1 MVQLL
6 YRLLNERGKSHK
18 YKPVPLNWYEKYSAF
33 VKQANEAK
41 HDTLKKVGI
50 DPDAIEAEVDKLME
64 QKPKD

>member
-1 MVQLL
+1 M
-6 YRLLNERGKSHK
+6 
-18 YKPVPLNWYEKYSAF
+18 NWYEEYNAF

-64 QKPKD
+64 KEPND

>member
-1 MVQLL
+1 M
-6 YRLLNERGKSHK
+6 GKSHK